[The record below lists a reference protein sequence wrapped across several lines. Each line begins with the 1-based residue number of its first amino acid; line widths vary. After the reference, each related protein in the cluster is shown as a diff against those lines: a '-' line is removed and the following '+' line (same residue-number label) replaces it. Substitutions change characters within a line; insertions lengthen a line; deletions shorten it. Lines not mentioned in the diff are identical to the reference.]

1 MLNKKLVN
9 GLLSSSLVISE
20 KLDIIFLLLLYV
32 NTFVVLY
39 DDLISEIELPLAN
52 SFLTQVKFVNGYVSV
67 KLKMLLEVEF
77 DIKLTTLFSPGNE
90 TNGCDLSSF
99 NKF

>member
-1 MLNKKLVN
+1 MSK
-9 GLLSSSLVISE
+9 
-20 KLDIIFLLLLYV
+20 KLDIIFLLVLYV

-39 DDLISEIELPLAN
+39 EDLISDIELPLAN

-67 KLKMLLEVEF
+67 KLKILLDVEF
-77 DIKLTTLFSPGNE
+77 EIKLVTFCSPGKE
-90 TNGCDLSSF
+90 TNGCDLESF